1 MSSVLSDHIQ
11 ANAQSIAGDMTGAV
25 NVARREL
32 AKVDWS
38 KRQANIVADDW
49 RVYTHRA
56 LGYGAVMVDGSAR
69 RIVVSQATLD
79 TLMYASSAMAAFL
92 VDMTRGASG
101 MKFVMFDAGAYAD
114 AAKAERDA
122 KGSNVMQTK
131 DPVTDLEER
140 VRRLLVQ
147 SASVNG
153 SESGPTAGQM
163 ANFFRELAECK
174 EQFDLLRERVERLTS
189 LFYLAS
195 QALRGE
201 VVDEP
206 V

>member
-1 MSSVLSDHIQ
+1 MSSVLSDHLQ
-11 ANAQSIAGDMTGAV
+11 ANAQNMVGDMTGAV

-38 KRQANIVADDW
+38 TRQPNIVADDW
-49 RVYTHRA
+49 RIYTHRA
-56 LGYGAVMVDGSAR
+56 LGYGAVMVDAAAK

-131 DPVTDLEER
+131 DPDHGPGGAGASTTGS
-140 VRRLLVQ
+140 VRLGQRQRGGPDRGSDGQLL
-147 SASVNG
+147 
-153 SESGPTAGQM
+153 P
-163 ANFFRELAECK
+163 
-174 EQFDLLRERVERLTS
+174 
-189 LFYLAS
+189 
-195 QALRGE
+195 
-201 VVDEP
+201 
-206 V
+206 

>member
-1 MSSVLSDHIQ
+1 MSSVLSDHLQ
-11 ANAQSIAGDMTGAV
+11 ANAQNMVGDMTGAV

-38 KRQANIVADDW
+38 TRQPNIVADDW
-49 RVYTHRA
+49 RIYTHRA
-56 LGYGAVMVDGSAR
+56 LGYGAVMVDAAAK

-131 DPVTDLEER
+131 DPITDLEER

-153 SESGPTAGQM
+153 SEAGPTAGQM
-163 ANFFRELAECK
+163 ANFYREFAECR
-174 EQFDLLRERVERLTS
+174 EAFVLLTDRVERVQS
-189 LFYLAS
+189 LFALVSA
-195 QALRGE
+195 ALRGE
-201 VVDEP
+201 GDDEQ

>member
-1 MSSVLSDHIQ
+1 MSSVLSDHLR
-11 ANAQSIAGDMTGAV
+11 ANAQSMVGDMTGAV

-38 KRQANIVADDW
+38 TRQANIVAEGW
-49 RVYTHRA
+49 SIYTHRV
-56 LGYGAVMVDGSAR
+56 LGYGAVMVDAPAK

-79 TLMYASSAMAAFL
+79 TLMYASSAMSAFL

-101 MKFVMFDAGAYAD
+101 MKFVVFDAGAYAD

-153 SESGPTAGQM
+153 SERGPTAGQV

-174 EQFDLLRERVERLTS
+174 QAYEVLTERVERLTS
-189 LFYLAS
+189 LFNLAS

-201 VVDEP
+201 VDA
-206 V
+206 